1 MALPIG
7 HGLVGVAI
15 AKKVQINPLLA
26 VILAVLPD
34 IDFFFGLFF
43 ANGDMLAFHRS
54 PLTHSPFFGIFIAL
68 LFWLWGATQKTRYA
82 LKQLVGIWL
91 IVTSHWVIDFI
102 VLPYRFDITIGRNG
116 LVDFIFAHL
125 VNAEMLHNIAVDLA
139 VYGTAYLLLVKFIFK
154 EKRLF

>member
-125 VNAEMLHNIAVDLA
+125 VNAEMLNNIVVDLA